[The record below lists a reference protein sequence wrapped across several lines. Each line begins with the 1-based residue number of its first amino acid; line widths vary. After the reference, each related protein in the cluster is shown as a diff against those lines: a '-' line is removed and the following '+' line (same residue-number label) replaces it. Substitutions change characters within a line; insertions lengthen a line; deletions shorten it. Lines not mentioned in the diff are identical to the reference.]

1 MKNDVTLFK
10 VIRLHSEIK
19 TMDKRDFVVEIQKH
33 TPKMKAL
40 ALAIL
45 KNEDLVKDGL
55 QEVAIKLWNQLD
67 YFTKVTNKEAYC
79 MRIIKNWCFDQLQ
92 LKANNHLRLV
102 YSKVTDNQEESET
115 ENDVDK
121 RYKTIES
128 LVEELPD
135 KQRIIIELKD
145 FKGFDFEEIAEL
157 LEMEQGSVRVNL
169 SRARKRL
176 KKMYEE
182 IEYNKKIIHD
192 EKSN

>member
-115 ENDVDK
+115 ENDIDK

>member
-1 MKNDVTLFK
+1 
-10 VIRLHSEIK
+10 
-19 TMDKRDFVVEIQKH
+19 MDKRDFVVEIQKH

-102 YSKVTDNQEESET
+102 YRKVTENQEESET

>member
-102 YSKVTDNQEESET
+102 YRKVTDNQEESET

>member
-1 MKNDVTLFK
+1 
-10 VIRLHSEIK
+10 
-19 TMDKRDFVVEIQKH
+19 MDKRDFVVEIQKH

-102 YSKVTDNQEESET
+102 YRKVTDNQEESET

>member
-10 VIRLHSEIK
+10 VTRLHSEIK

-67 YFTKVTNKEAYC
+67 YFAKVNNKEAYC

-102 YSKVTDNQEESET
+102 YSKVTENQEESET

-182 IEYNKKIIHD
+182 IEYHQKMIHD
-192 EKSN
+192 EKRN

>member
-102 YSKVTDNQEESET
+102 YRKVTENQEESET